1 MESAGGAALGA
12 MLFCCVLG
20 AAAVVGGLYLMLR
33 SRLLES
39 RCTAVAQGV
48 IVDIVDEGF
57 KESPRKAAKREKEAD
72 EQVVAANEAIAAKKR
87 AYNARK
93 RVEARAEA
101 QAAASTWRPVVR
113 YQAGDA
119 SFDARATRGVSKGR
133 YKVGEPCD
141 VHYDPDKPAR
151 RWLAIDGLPGTF
163 GSMICLCG
171 VALVAVGIVC
181 WFLLPAI
188 ADLSSATVSSV
199 S

>member
-1 MESAGGAALGA
+1 MGSAGGAALGA
-12 MLFCCVLG
+12 FLFCCVLG
-20 AAAVVGGLYLMLR
+20 VAAVAGGLYLMVR
-33 SRLLES
+33 SRFLET
-39 RCTAVAQGV
+39 RCTARAAGV

-57 KESPRKAAKREKEAD
+57 KESPRKAARRSKEAD

-87 AYNARK
+87 AYNARR

-113 YQAGDA
+113 YQAGGA

-133 YKVGEPCD
+133 YKVGQPCE
-141 VHYDPDKPAR
+141 VHYDPSRPAR

-163 GSMICLCG
+163 GVMICLCG
-171 VALVAVGIVC
+171 VALVGVGVAC

-188 ADLSSATVSSV
+188 ADLSSAAVS
-199 S
+199 